1 LGLLSREPA
10 RRPSFG
16 TEMATDMSTGAH
28 SGSARASAPGQ
39 LLLNLFRNL
48 PMLPVVV
55 IAAILLSLTVDGF
68 SSGANAQN
76 IMRQLSVILIA
87 VSAET
92 LVLLIGGID
101 LSIGAIVG
109 LASVCG
115 AYTMHATDSALLGL
129 LACLAVGAAVGAIN
143 GIGIARFGIQPFIMT
158 FGTMLTARALAFLIT
173 GGRSVGR
180 LPKVLLEGGR
190 LDVLGIPL
198 IFILGL
204 VVCGVIGF
212 MLSRTAFGQ
221 KIYLTGSNPRGATFS
236 GINVKRLT
244 FTIYLLSGTLA
255 GLAAFVFMMRLGS
268 ASPTA
273 GDPLLLQIIGAVVLG
288 GTTLTG
294 GEGSILRSITGA
306 LLIAMIVKSLEIL
319 GAQFWDQM
327 IVIGVLTALGSALG
341 SWLGRRR
348 ISGSA
353 RRTASEAGPSN
364 EGRQSAAG
372 LGGSSRSG

>member
-1 LGLLSREPA
+1 MATGLTAGDRSSLA
-10 RRPSFG
+10 RTGAPSFSL
-16 TEMATDMSTGAH
+16 MS
-28 SGSARASAPGQ
+28 S
-39 LLLNLFRNL
+39 FRNL
-48 PMLPVVV
+48 PMLPVV
-55 IAAILLSLTVDGF
+55 ILAAILLSLTVDGF
-68 SSGANAQN
+68 SSVANAQN

-87 VSAET
+87 VSGET

-115 AYTMHATDSALLGL
+115 AYTMQATDSVLLGL
-129 LACLAVGAAVGAIN
+129 LTCLAVGVAVGVIN
-143 GIGIARFGIQPFIMT
+143 GIGIAVFGIQPFIMT
-158 FGTMLTARALAFLIT
+158 FGTMLTVRALAFLIT

-190 LDVLGIPL
+190 LDLFGIPL

-204 VVCGVIGF
+204 CVCGIIGF
-212 MLSRTAFGQ
+212 MLTRTAFGQ
-221 KIYLTGSNPRGATFS
+221 KIYLTGSNSRAARFS

-244 FTIYLLSGTLA
+244 FVIYVLSGALA

-294 GEGSILRSITGA
+294 GEGGILRSVTGA

-341 SWLGRRR
+341 SWLSRRR
-348 ISGSA
+348 TSGSA
-353 RRTASEAGPSN
+353 RRTAAPLIFEDETVRPADPNAGHSRAPPD
-364 EGRQSAAG
+364 
-372 LGGSSRSG
+372 SSRAG

>member
-1 LGLLSREPA
+1 MTTGLS
-10 RRPSFG
+10 SG
-16 TEMATDMSTGAH
+16 GH
-28 SGSARASAPGQ
+28 SGSARTGAPSFS
-39 LLLNLFRNL
+39 LMNLFRNL
-48 PMLPVVV
+48 PMLPVV
-55 IAAILLSLTVDGF
+55 ILAAILLSLTVEGF
-68 SSGANAQN
+68 SSAANAQN
-76 IMRQLSVILIA
+76 IMRQLPVILIA

-92 LVLLIGGID
+92 LILLIGGID
-101 LSIGAIVG
+101 LSVGAIIG

-115 AYTMHATDSALLGL
+115 AYTMHATDSVFLGL
-129 LACLAVGAAVGAIN
+129 IACITVGVAVGAIN
-143 GIGIARFGIQPFIMT
+143 GIGIAVFGIQPFIMT

-180 LPKVLLEGGR
+180 LPKSLLEAGR
-190 LDVLGIPL
+190 LDAFGIPL
-198 IFILGL
+198 IFILAL
-204 VVCGVIGF
+204 CVCGVIGF

-221 KIYLTGSNPRGATFS
+221 KIYLLGSNPRAAKFS

-244 FTIYLLSGTLA
+244 FTIYLLSGALC

-294 GEGSILRSITGA
+294 GEGGILRSMTGA

-353 RRTASEAGPSN
+353 RKLTPQLGAGDPIARTRGGP
-364 EGRQSAAG
+364 EPP
-372 LGGSSRSG
+372 

>member
-1 LGLLSREPA
+1 
-10 RRPSFG
+10 
-16 TEMATDMSTGAH
+16 MATGMSTGVQ
-28 SGSARASAPGQ
+28 SGSARSGAPGQ
-39 LLLNLFRNL
+39 FLLNLFRNL

-68 SSGANAQN
+68 SSAANAQN

-115 AYTMHATDSALLGL
+115 AYTMHATDSVFLGL
-129 LACLAVGAAVGAIN
+129 LACLAVGAAVGAVN
-143 GIGIARFGIQPFIMT
+143 GIGIAVFGIQPFIMT

-190 LDVLGIPL
+190 MDLFGIPL

-204 VVCGVIGF
+204 CVCGVIGF

-221 KIYLTGSNPRGATFS
+221 KIYLTGSNPRAAMFS
-236 GINVKRLT
+236 GVNVRRLT

-294 GEGSILRSITGA
+294 GEGGILRSVTGA

-348 ISGSA
+348 MRGSA
-353 RRTASEAGPSN
+353 RTPARIGIEGDGVSAKPGP
-364 EGRQSAAG
+364 EPPR
-372 LGGSSRSG
+372 L

>member
-1 LGLLSREPA
+1 MGLLSPTTRA
-10 RRPSFG
+10 RSEFG
-16 TEMATDMSTGAH
+16 TEMTTGLSSGGH
-28 SGSARASAPGQ
+28 SGSARTGAPSFS
-39 LLLNLFRNL
+39 LMNLFRNL
-48 PMLPVVV
+48 PMLPVV
-55 IAAILLSLTVDGF
+55 ILAAILLSLTVEGF
-68 SSGANAQN
+68 SSAANAQN
-76 IMRQLSVILIA
+76 IMRQLPVILIA

-92 LVLLIGGID
+92 LILLIGGID
-101 LSIGAIVG
+101 LSVGAIIG

-115 AYTMHATDSALLGL
+115 AYTMHATDSVFLGL
-129 LACLAVGAAVGAIN
+129 IACIAVGVAVGAIN
-143 GIGIARFGIQPFIMT
+143 GIGIAVFRIQPFIMT

-180 LPKVLLEGGR
+180 LPKSLLEAGR
-190 LDVLGIPL
+190 LDVFGIPL
-198 IFILGL
+198 IFILAL
-204 VVCGVIGF
+204 CVCGVIGF

-221 KIYLTGSNPRGATFS
+221 KIYLLGSNPRAAKFS

-244 FTIYLLSGTLA
+244 FTIYLLSGALC

-294 GEGSILRSITGA
+294 GEGGILRSMTGA

-353 RRTASEAGPSN
+353 RKLTPQPGAGDPIARTRGGP
-364 EGRQSAAG
+364 EPP
-372 LGGSSRSG
+372 

>member
-1 LGLLSREPA
+1 MTTGLS
-10 RRPSFG
+10 SGG
-16 TEMATDMSTGAH
+16 T
-28 SGSARASAPGQ
+28 SGSARTGAPGFS
-39 LLLNLFRNL
+39 LMNLFRNL
-48 PMLPVVV
+48 PMLPVV
-55 IAAILLSLTVDGF
+55 ILAAILLSLTVEGF
-68 SSGANAQN
+68 SSAANAQN
-76 IMRQLSVILIA
+76 IMRQLPVILIA

-101 LSIGAIVG
+101 LSVGAIIG

-115 AYTMHATDSALLGL
+115 AFTMHATDSVFLGL
-129 LACLAVGAAVGAIN
+129 MACIAVGVAVGAIN
-143 GIGIARFGIQPFIMT
+143 GIGIAVFGIQPFIMT

-180 LPKVLLEGGR
+180 LPKPLLEAGR
-190 LDVLGIPL
+190 MDVLGIPL
-198 IFILGL
+198 IFILAL
-204 VVCGVIGF
+204 CVCGVIGF
-212 MLSRTAFGQ
+212 MLSRTSFGQ
-221 KIYLTGSNPRGATFS
+221 KIYLVGSNPRAATFS

-244 FTIYLLSGTLA
+244 FTIYLLSGALC

-294 GEGSILRSITGA
+294 GEGGILRSMTGA

-348 ISGSA
+348 ISGSTRKSTPGPEPGDLA
-353 RRTASEAGPSN
+353 RTQGGP
-364 EGRQSAAG
+364 EPP
-372 LGGSSRSG
+372 